1 MFVSVQSL
9 GNRNLVVHYDLH
21 DNGDNN
27 MIVIINE
34 SDYYGGHNDLN
45 EVHDNN
51 I

>member
-9 GNRNLVVHYDLH
+9 GNRNLVVLYDLH

-45 EVHDNN
+45 DDHDNN